1 MHIGHLNLF
10 SSGSRRSHTSALLQ
24 IVPLG
29 SLLRR
34 GPPNDR
40 GIEPRS
46 RPEPSTSSL
55 FDRSRICKTPPCIM
69 DTRTWDRGL
78 ATDLENAT
86 ATEVIMSIMKQS

>member
-69 DTRTWDRGL
+69 DTRTCGL
-78 ATDLENAT
+78 ATDLEKAT